1 MQQDLLGRE
10 PFVTLL
16 DNIITQKVNSH
27 EGFSFAIDGKWGCGK
42 SWIIKELEK
51 KLEPKYFVVHY
62 NCWENEYYEEPLVAI
77 LSVIIDK
84 LNQLQKALPD
94 NNKKSTVKTAL
105 TFLTKVISIIIKNK
119 TGIDFDDIVESGKEA
134 IANDKEPDIS
144 KDFDKNQPLKK
155 ALEIV
160 RDNLLKIKLEFGGV
174 IFIVD
179 ELDRCL
185 PEYAIKV
192 MQRLHHICYDNVSDT
207 YVFVQLAAINKSE
220 LLGSIAKTFG
230 REFNL
235 TQKYSAA
242 EENHQ
247 GTIVCDNFDETQIQ
261 FGNYYFKKFFQM
273 VIPVSNGEKID
284 NPLSLLDGFEN
295 HFDPANIN
303 GKEYVEELFSNVL
316 SFFPMRTKL
325 ELVHIVKTTHEITA
339 MDESLDKH
347 LKYNTL
353 CIELIDCLCKSILK
367 KDLPIINHQLIQD
380 YTNHHKLYLQL
391 TNISNIEGLANIT
404 EFQQAFSKWSMSSCS
419 ESSYSS
425 KGKRY
430 LVYEYDLLRPE
441 SYIKAFYNQRKSL
454 EIKNI
459 GQGPI
464 PSEVAFIKAFR
475 KTLDALA

>member
-1 MQQDLLGRE
+1 M
-10 PFVTLL
+10 
-16 DNIITQKVNSH
+16 
-27 EGFSFAIDGKWGCGK
+27 
-42 SWIIKELEK
+42 
-51 KLEPKYFVVHY
+51 
-62 NCWENEYYEEPLVAI
+62 AI

-84 LNQLQKALPD
+84 LNQTEKETKS
-94 NNKKSTVKTAL
+94 KKRKQTIKIAIKFLAETA
-105 TFLTKVISIIIKNK
+105 SIVAKNK
-119 TGIDFDDIVESGKEA
+119 IGFDINDLNKAAKKAIDA
-134 IANDKEPDIS
+134 DK
-144 KDFDKNQPLKK
+144 KKVFQTDFDKNQPLKK
-155 ALEIV
+155 ALEVV
-160 RDNLLKIKLEFGGV
+160 RDSLRNLKKDFGGV
-174 IFIVD
+174 VFIVD

-192 MQRLHHICYDNVSDT
+192 MQRLHHICYDNNSDT

-242 EENHQ
+242 GENHP
-247 GTIVCDNFDETQIQ
+247 GTIVCDNFDEAQIQ

-295 HFDPANIN
+295 NFDPANTN
-303 GKEYVEELFSNVL
+303 GKEYVEEFFSNVL

-325 ELVHIVKTTHEITA
+325 ELIHIVKTTHEITA

-367 KDLPIINHQLIQD
+367 KELPIINLQRIQD

-391 TNISNIEGLANIT
+391 TNISNIEGLANTT

-419 ESSYSS
+419 ESSSS
-425 KGKRY
+425 SRGKRY

-441 SYIKAFYNQRKSL
+441 SYIKAFYNHRNSL

-464 PSEVAFIKAFR
+464 ESEVKFIEAFR